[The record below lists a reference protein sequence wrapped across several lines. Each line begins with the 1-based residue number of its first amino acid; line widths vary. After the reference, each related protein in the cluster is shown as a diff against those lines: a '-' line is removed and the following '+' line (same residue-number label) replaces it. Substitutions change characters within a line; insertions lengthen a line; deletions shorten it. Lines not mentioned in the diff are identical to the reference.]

1 MVIVVPDKTQTRQ
14 YLYTVTFWKVDP
26 DAGSEYAKRTGTIIE
41 TSVLQD
47 DIFASSA
54 AEAKRLAT
62 AKYSNQRE
70 LSMTSYDSV
79 SARRIGRVSANYSR
93 LA

>member
-1 MVIVVPDKTQTRQ
+1 MIVVPDKTQTRQ

-47 DIFASSA
+47 DVYASTA
-54 AEAKRLAT
+54 AEAKRLAKQT
-62 AKYSNQRE
+62 CESE

-79 SARRIGRVSANYSR
+79 SAQRIGRVSANYSR